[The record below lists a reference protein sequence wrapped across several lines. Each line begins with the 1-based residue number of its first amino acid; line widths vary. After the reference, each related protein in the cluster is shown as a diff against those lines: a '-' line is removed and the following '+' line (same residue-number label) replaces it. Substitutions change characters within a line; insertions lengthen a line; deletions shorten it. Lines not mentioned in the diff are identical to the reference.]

1 MTNLK
6 NIEWRGGTSA
16 HSHHQTSRS
25 QRSLVEASLLRRG
38 TSASRRWDEKTGVEY
53 VDVRRAA

>member
-16 HSHHQTSRS
+16 HSHHQTRPS
-25 QRSLVEASLLRRG
+25 QRSLVEASLVRCAPAG
-38 TSASRRWDEKTGVEY
+38 GRRWDERTHVEY
-53 VDVRRAA
+53 TRRAA

>member
-16 HSHHQTSRS
+16 HSHHQRSRS
-25 QRSLVEASLLRRG
+25 QRSLVEASLLRCAP
-38 TSASRRWDEKTGVEY
+38 TTTRRWDEKTHVEY
-53 VDVRRAA
+53 SPRHAA

>member
-16 HSHHQTSRS
+16 HSHHQHDRS
-25 QRSLVEASLLRRG
+25 QRSLVEASLIRCAPV
-38 TSASRRWDEKTGVEY
+38 TQRRWDAKTNVEY
-53 VDVRRAA
+53 SPRQAA

>member
-16 HSHHQTSRS
+16 HSHHQTPRS
-25 QRSLVEASLLRRG
+25 QRSLVEASLVRCG
-38 TSASRRWDEKTGVEY
+38 PVSQRRWDEKTHVEY
-53 VDVRRAA
+53 VARRAA

>member
-16 HSHHQTSRS
+16 HSHHQGTRRS
-25 QRSLVEASLLRRG
+25 QRSLVEASLIRCAPS
-38 TSASRRWDEKTGVEY
+38 SARRWDEKTHVEY
-53 VDVRRAA
+53 NDRRAA